1 MTMFNPAMM
10 GISPQQMEQAQE
22 VGRHLRMEITTYK
35 REGRMEVK
43 YILANPDEPV
53 DLGRF
58 IEQLCQQLM
67 YGHKTMFGI
76 TGKIRDVE

>member
-1 MTMFNPAMM
+1 MFNPAMM
-10 GISPQQMEQAQE
+10 GISPQQMALAQE

-35 REGRMEVK
+35 QEGKLEVK
-43 YILANPDEPV
+43 YILINPDEQV

-58 IEQLCQQLM
+58 VEQLCQQLM